1 MTENR
6 GIEPADLVLWHTV
19 GMHRMARAED
29 WPVMPVMWYS
39 FELRPFDFFERNPA
53 VDLPRR

>member
-1 MTENR
+1 LGMTENR

-29 WPVMPVMWYS
+29 
-39 FELRPFDFFERNPA
+39 
-53 VDLPRR
+53 